1 MSAACFPPPVPKLS
15 AKRTVGTRAIPAM
28 IRHLLILSVLLL
40 VALGAFS
47 SDVFA
52 DPLKKERLSAGYILS
67 QFHGVNQ
74 GDAEAAIKTLARTLG
89 VIAGY
94 DVTISVHAFEDAHHF
109 AQALTN
115 QPINLIIL
123 DSWNYLEIHH
133 MDTMEPMFVTTDR
146 GNVSSQYLLL
156 AREDGGIRTISDLH
170 GRSLNLISGQSSKL
184 ARHWL
189 NTVIRTQH
197 REEPEAFFG
206 AIEYLPNPLATLL
219 PVFFGK
225 KDAALVNSAQ
235 FELMTELNPQLRV
248 MHTIAS
254 SEPMLNAVICLSR
267 LGWSSGQF
275 KSDLVKVLTD
285 LHTIPAG
292 KQILTLFKAGRLVP
306 YRPSYLDTV
315 RTLSETLKPR
325 PGPTTVDT
333 GGERRLVTINKGGE

>member
-1 MSAACFPPPVPKLS
+1 MRPTRPWKL
-15 AKRTVGTRAIPAM
+15 A
-28 IRHLLILSVLLL
+28 LILPVLVLA
-40 VALGAFS
+40 VLGTFS
-47 SDVFA
+47 PDVFA
-52 DPLKKERLSAGYILS
+52 DPLKKERLSTGYILS

-74 GDAEAAIKTLARTLG
+74 WDAEAAIKTLARTLG

-109 AQALTN
+109 SQALSR

-123 DSWNYLEIHH
+123 DSWNYLEIRH

-146 GNVSSQYLLL
+146 GEVSTQYLLL
-156 AREDGGIRTISDLH
+156 ARKDGGIRNISDLH

-189 NTVIRTQH
+189 NTVIRTRH
-197 REEPEAFFG
+197 MTEPEAFFG

-225 KDAALVNSAQ
+225 KDAALVNAAQ

-248 MHTIAS
+248 MHTVAT
-254 SEPMLNAVICLSR
+254 SEPMLGSVICLGR
-267 LGWSSGQF
+267 QGWSSARF
-275 KSDLVKVLTD
+275 KSAVVETLTE

-292 KQILTLFKAGRLVP
+292 KQILTLFKTGRLVP

-315 RTLSETLKPR
+315 RKLSETLKPR
-325 PGPTTVDT
+325 PGHAAAGMDGDGP
-333 GGERRLVTINKGGE
+333 RLAASEGKQ